1 VETAT
6 TSQCLNCGAG
16 PVSTYCAE
24 CGQKAGQLNPT
35 LGELLHELWHEVLH
49 IDGKVL
55 VTARVLLT
63 RPGLLTREYFA
74 GRRAQYVRPLRL
86 YLIFSVIYFGAIQ
99 LLPAGSARNS
109 GFNVEFRPSANET
122 AADVQAALEAR
133 GFRSQDEAKAATN
146 EALTHYIPQ
155 AFFILVPFF
164 ALLVWLV
171 TRQSG
176 LNYPQHLYFA
186 LHVHAAAFAI
196 SAISQLAW
204 LVPHAATADVL
215 RMLGVLWMVI
225 YVVVALK
232 RVYRTTVVGALWRT
246 AVIGPVY
253 TIVIFATA
261 LAIGLGWLALRSPGA
276 SSG

>member
-1 VETAT
+1 METT
-6 TSQCLNCGAG
+6 TTTRCLNCGAG
-16 PVSTYCAE
+16 LVAAYCAE

-35 LGELLHELWHEVLH
+35 VRELLHDVWHEVLH

-55 VTARVLLT
+55 VTARALLS
-63 RPGLLTREYFA
+63 RPGFLTREYFA

-99 LLPAGSARNS
+99 LLPADAARRS
-109 GFNVEFRPSANET
+109 GFNIEFRPSANET
-122 AADVQAALEAR
+122 AADVQAAIEAR
-133 GFRSQDEAKAATN
+133 GFESQEEARAATN
-146 EALTHYIPQ
+146 QALTHYIPH

-171 TRQSG
+171 TRRSG

-196 SAISQLAW
+196 SAISQVAW
-204 LVPHAATADVL
+204 LVPNPAFGDIL
-215 RMLGVLWMVI
+215 RAFGVLWMVL
-225 YVVVALK
+225 YVVFALR

-246 AVIGPVY
+246 ALIGPIY
-253 TIVIFATA
+253 MTVIFVTA
-261 LAIGLGWLALRSPGA
+261 LAISLGWLMLRA
-276 SSG
+276 SG